1 MEIRND
7 FFATESNR
15 QELENL
21 SADATSSN
29 RWLAAIKLSE
39 IHEEWAAKLLWKL
52 KVDEDSNTRAA
63 AIAALKKFPEKLL
76 SSLHAKSEAVP
87 ARRAVEV
94 WKSGILPVLSK
105 DSREEYEAAV
115 LSILQAEGPT
125 TGGRVQRLIQKASQ
139 PSGGGKLTQ
148 AKLKPLLENL
158 LRANEVT
165 RADEFFDSENLDL
178 WILHIPTDPE
188 LIVRTRNERLL
199 TEIPVNEARQ
209 VLREDPRVQRR
220 ADNKEV
226 AFAVLRRHYE
236 IDQNELFLVGEALE
250 GQWRNLFR

>member
-7 FFATESNR
+7 FFASESNR
-15 QELENL
+15 QEIENL
-21 SADATSSN
+21 AADETPSN

-39 IHEEWAAKLLWKL
+39 IHEEWSATLLWKL
-52 KVDEDSNTRAA
+52 KVDDDSNTRAA
-63 AIAALKKFPEKLL
+63 AIAALKKFPEDLL
-76 SSLHAKSEAVP
+76 SRLQLAGTDKP
-87 ARRAVEV
+87 ARRNVEV
-94 WKSGILPVLSK
+94 WRSGILPILSK
-105 DSREEYEAAV
+105 DSRDEYEAAV
-115 LSILQAEGPT
+115 LSLLQAEGPT

-148 AKLKPLLENL
+148 AKLKPLLQNL
-158 LRANEVT
+158 IGANQVT

-188 LIVRTRNERLL
+188 LIVRPRNERLL

-209 VLREDPRVQRR
+209 VLLEDPRAQRR